1 VQRAGF
7 IAAVI
12 HNIYADSL
20 VRMHGTASK
29 QQTNVQFCKT
39 KQYLEICFYCKL
51 LPSVFFSVASFWY
64 LEIRCL
70 F

>member
-1 VQRAGF
+1 MQVQNVQRAGF

-39 KQYLEICFYCKL
+39 KQYLEICFYCIGSL
-51 LPSVFFSVASFWY
+51 FNASELAY
-64 LEIRCL
+64 SS
-70 F
+70 